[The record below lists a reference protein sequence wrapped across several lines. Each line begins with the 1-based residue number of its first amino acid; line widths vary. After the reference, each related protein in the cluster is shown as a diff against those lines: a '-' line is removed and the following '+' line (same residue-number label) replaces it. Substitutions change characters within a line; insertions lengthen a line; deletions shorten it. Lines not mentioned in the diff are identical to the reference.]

1 MTLYGACI
9 GTMIVMTDFLSA
21 LPVMTDNPQAKRYVM
36 QAILT
41 VVAIVLCML
50 KDPSLLVKVSSFGLV
65 ALGVSFLLLF
75 FYGIKNYQFSFDTS
89 YLWPTSTVDFLNKL
103 GGGGGGLGFT
113 LFLLSQ
119 VVRDVWRLS
128 RVEAREEVVPQPHR
142 EDHFGVGVGGRDH
155 LLLHRD
161 SVFLAAE
168 HQSESVCG
176 LSSYL

>member
-21 LPVMTDNPQAKRYVM
+21 LPVMTDSLQTKRYVM
-36 QAILT
+36 QGILT

-50 KDPSLLVKVSSFGLV
+50 KDPSLLVKISSFGLV

-75 FYGIKNYQFSFDTS
+75 FYGVKNYRFSFDTS
-89 YLWPTSTVDFLNKL
+89 YLWPTSTVDFLNKF
-103 GGGGGGLGFT
+103 GVFVYSLGFT

-119 VVRDVWRLS
+119 VVRGVWRLS
-128 RVEAREEVVPQPHR
+128 RVEAREEVVSQPHR
-142 EDHFGVGVGGRDH
+142 EDHFHVRVGGRGD

>member
-75 FYGIKNYQFSFDTS
+75 FYGIKNYQFSFDAS
-89 YLWPTSTVDFLNKL
+89 YLWPTSTVDFLNKF
-103 GGGGGGLGFT
+103 GVFVYSLGFT